1 MYMVY
6 FCKHVI
12 TNKLFNMKKLFLLLI
27 AICSITV
34 NGICNSDGD
43 SSGPTRE
50 EILIK
55 KSEFP
60 PIPRPRSVINFIEAY
75 LNRADSTIEVYFN
88 YMFGEVTVTVEDASG
103 NTVSTQICDTDSEEV
118 IRFAAPEA
126 EGEYI
131 IKIAGQDL
139 YAEGSFAI

>member
-1 MYMVY
+1 
-6 FCKHVI
+6 
-12 TNKLFNMKKLFLLLI
+12 MKKLFLLLSSL
-27 AICSITV
+27 SIV
-34 NGICNSDGD
+34 LSGLCNQDNGNFPVRD
-43 SSGPTRE
+43 TE
-50 EILIK
+50 EIHIDKLIGGGI
-55 KSEFP
+55 E
-60 PIPRPRSVINFIEAY
+60 RPRSVINFIEAY